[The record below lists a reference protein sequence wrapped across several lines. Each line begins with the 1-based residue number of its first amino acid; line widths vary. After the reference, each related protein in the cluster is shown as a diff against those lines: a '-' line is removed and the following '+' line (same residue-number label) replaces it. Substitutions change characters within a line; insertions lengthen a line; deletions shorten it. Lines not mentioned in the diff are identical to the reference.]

1 MDRPK
6 KRSGSSSPPES
17 HAGSRQSTSTER
29 EVRSSPQ
36 AQSASALGR
45 ARKRQGHSCARELVA
60 GSGEPTSTA
69 REARPSPPAPSA
81 AVLADRLGHNGIILL
96 LFETPSG
103 FAIFKYY
110 GVQLFLPNAKENIW
124 SKFINNDKTRLFIW
138 LKEFRTFNDKSK
150 VINHTGI
157 STHLTEMIKKWH
169 LPGQKLAVGKLEY
182 KKAIEARLKI
192 PCLFND
198 EVLEVMWGLKNLMR
212 SLIPEETSE
221 LTEEDRLQMSYGMKT
236 VLDRYGFHDFKPEM
250 VNERIIETAGIL
262 HDCDLCLKKHSNF
275 FRSHEHLLLEVSQID
290 TQGWGSWKLAT
301 AIRIVCCPY
310 VTTTEY
316 EEILKRTCLRMY
328 GEMIRGHNMKA
339 DALEHMKLLVREAKE
354 AYEAEQAKKAYEAE
368 QATKTLEADQGEKPV
383 HPHKSTERRVPD
395 TEAAIQEIKEEVVNG
410 VPGNPH
416 KSPEGGVL
424 DTEAPIQED
433 KNVVNGPPG
442 NPHKLPKGGVLDT
455 GAVVQEIKKEVLSGP
470 PLDPHKLP
478 EGRGLDTGAVIQ
490 EIKKEVVNGAPGG
503 GCT

>member
-1 MDRPK
+1 MF
-6 KRSGSSSPPES
+6 
-17 HAGSRQSTSTER
+17 T
-29 EVRSSPQ
+29 
-36 AQSASALGR
+36 
-45 ARKRQGHSCARELVA
+45 
-60 GSGEPTSTA
+60 
-69 REARPSPPAPSA
+69 
-81 AVLADRLGHNGIILL
+81 
-96 LFETPSG
+96 
-103 FAIFKYY
+103 
-110 GVQLFLPNAKENIW
+110 
-124 SKFINNDKTRLFIW
+124 
-138 LKEFRTFNDKSK
+138 
-150 VINHTGI
+150 
-157 STHLTEMIKKWH
+157 M
-169 LPGQKLAVGKLEY
+169 
-182 KKAIEARLKI
+182 
-192 PCLFND
+192 
-198 EVLEVMWGLKNLMR
+198 EVLTKLLDD
-212 SLIPEETSE
+212 SPEY
-221 LTEEDRLQMSYGMKT
+221 DGK
-236 VLDRYGFHDFKPEM
+236 
-250 VNERIIETAGIL
+250 
-262 HDCDLCLKKHSNF
+262 
-275 FRSHEHLLLEVSQID
+275 
-290 TQGWGSWKLAT
+290 
-301 AIRIVCCPY
+301 
-310 VTTTEY
+310 
-316 EEILKRTCLRMY
+316 ILKRTCLRMY

-424 DTEAPIQED
+424 GTEAPIQED

-503 GCT
+503 DAHKLPAGGVLGTEACIRGSVAHLGAHASRPRAAYWVLKLPSIGSRKKSEVFAGHTP

>member
-1 MDRPK
+1 
-6 KRSGSSSPPES
+6 
-17 HAGSRQSTSTER
+17 
-29 EVRSSPQ
+29 
-36 AQSASALGR
+36 
-45 ARKRQGHSCARELVA
+45 
-60 GSGEPTSTA
+60 
-69 REARPSPPAPSA
+69 
-81 AVLADRLGHNGIILL
+81 
-96 LFETPSG
+96 
-103 FAIFKYY
+103 
-110 GVQLFLPNAKENIW
+110 
-124 SKFINNDKTRLFIW
+124 
-138 LKEFRTFNDKSK
+138 
-150 VINHTGI
+150 
-157 STHLTEMIKKWH
+157 MIKKWH

-182 KKAIEARLKI
+182 KKAIEARLVIISSLLCLCLCNNFESFAGAFFQKI

-262 HDCDLCLKKHSNF
+262 YDCDLCLKKHSNF
-275 FRSHEHLLLEVSQID
+275 FRSHGHLLLEVSQID
-290 TQGWGSWKLAT
+290 TQGWSSWKLAT

-316 EEILKRTCLRMY
+316 EEMFTMEVLTKLLDDSPEYDGKILKRTCLRMY

-424 DTEAPIQED
+424 GTEAPIQED

-503 GCT
+503 DAHKLPAGGSPGY